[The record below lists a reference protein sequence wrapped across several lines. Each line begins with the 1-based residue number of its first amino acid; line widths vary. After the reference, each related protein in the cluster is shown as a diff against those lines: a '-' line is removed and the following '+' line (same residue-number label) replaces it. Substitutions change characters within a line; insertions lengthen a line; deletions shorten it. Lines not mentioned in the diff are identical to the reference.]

1 MWNAGAAVTGDGELT
16 AVGTGDPTDVS
27 SFHQGK
33 RTTWHGVAVAIVR
46 PTTTTAGSM
55 KLTASAKGLK
65 SASATVTTAPP
76 KKGQAGYTTFKDG
89 L

>member
-1 MWNAGAAVTGDGELT
+1 MTGDGELT

-46 PTTTTAGSM
+46 PTTATAGTM

-65 SASATVTTAPP
+65 SASVAVTTLVP
-76 KKGQAGYTTFKDG
+76 KKGLSGYSLYKEG